1 MFYSL
6 SPHSQLVKE
15 KTITNVLHL
24 DKDVEP
30 IVWCLYT
37 LGIRKRYPM
46 QIQEKYDSIIFL
58 PYTCSQ
64 VFAYINNVP
73 IVVCRLTLTQEE
85 HQLSSFNSLLIY
97 LWHRAK
103 SKVFLHEP
111 ITSWSKSDSV
121 YMAVNTI
128 FLKEV

>member
-1 MFYSL
+1 MFHRLYPL
-6 SPHSQLVKE
+6 SQLVKE
-15 KTITNVLHL
+15 KKHSQMFCIW

-46 QIQEKYDSIIFL
+46 QFQEKYDSIIFL

-73 IVVCRLTLTQEE
+73 IVVWRLTLTQEE

-97 LWHRAK
+97 LGQK
-103 SKVFLHEP
+103 YFSMNLSQVGVSL
-111 ITSWSKSDSV
+111 TQS
-121 YMAVNTI
+121 MAVNTI